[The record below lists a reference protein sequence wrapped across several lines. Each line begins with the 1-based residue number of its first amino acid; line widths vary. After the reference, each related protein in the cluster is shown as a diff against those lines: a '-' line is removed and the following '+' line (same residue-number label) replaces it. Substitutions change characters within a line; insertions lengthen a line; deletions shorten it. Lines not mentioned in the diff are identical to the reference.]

1 MHAVLGDGRVVPGGP
16 APPVT
21 PALPVGGFQFR
32 SFREWVF
39 GTHAGMR
46 AAVVEW
52 AALCGK
58 PGEERSR
65 LALIACYGGGLDLR
79 LPSVDPDRVPGR
91 SDHLLG

>member
-1 MHAVLGDGRVVPGGP
+1 
-16 APPVT
+16 
-21 PALPVGGFQFR
+21 
-32 SFREWVF
+32 
-39 GTHAGMR
+39 MR

-52 AALCGK
+52 SALCGK

-65 LALIACYGGGLDLR
+65 LVLVACYGGELAAPEVSVGLDLR